1 MKMLE
6 NSLFLC
12 VKVKV
17 EVLEIK
23 EHRSFWCRDILI
35 IIHQRNKRKRHRE
48 SEICPCGRFSGSFYM
63 RKIIIW
69 SY

>member
-35 IIHQRNKRKRHRE
+35 IIQIKQDLPAFCLKGDVNYE
-48 SEICPCGRFSGSFYM
+48 YYYDQQTV
-63 RKIIIW
+63 W
-69 SY
+69 L

>member
-23 EHRSFWCRDILI
+23 EHRSFWYRDILI
-35 IIHQRNKRKRHRE
+35 IIHQRNKRNGIE
-48 SEICPCGRFSGSFYM
+48 SPKFVLAADFRALFI
-63 RKIIIW
+63 
-69 SY
+69 